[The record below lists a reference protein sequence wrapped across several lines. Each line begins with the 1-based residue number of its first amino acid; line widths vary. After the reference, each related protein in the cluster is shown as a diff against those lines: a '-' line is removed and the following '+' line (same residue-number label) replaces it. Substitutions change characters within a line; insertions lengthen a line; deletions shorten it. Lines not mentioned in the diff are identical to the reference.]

1 MWEIL
6 VIWNFIFNSCNLE
19 NLCNLARRRCKLP
32 DDDMKIS
39 KHVGI

>member
-1 MWEIL
+1 MKFYFQQL
-6 VIWNFIFNSCNLE
+6 QFT

-32 DDDMKIS
+32 DDDMKML